1 LLDAAVITG
10 GTDSSMITAMGRSR
24 GRNGYQFPLI
34 GIAPEGMV
42 TWPEAPGNGNIL
54 TAIHE
59 REELESHHSHFIL
72 VPGSRFGSE
81 TKWIVRAAS
90 MIAKGRSKSV
100 TVLINGGKVSQN
112 DVDEGLQAGRPL
124 IVLAGT
130 GRLADEI
137 ASQPIK
143 KDLVKIVPLHN
154 RRLLG
159 ESLRSILS

>member
-1 LLDAAVITG
+1 
-10 GTDSSMITAMGRSR
+10 
-24 GRNGYQFPLI
+24 
-34 GIAPEGMV
+34 
-42 TWPEAPGNGNIL
+42 
-54 TAIHE
+54 
-59 REELESHHSHFIL
+59 
-72 VPGSRFGSE
+72 
-81 TKWIVRAAS
+81 